1 MQNKKTIVLIRKLQN
16 ILPRSA
22 LMILYK
28 VFIRAHFDCR
38 KLCSFYKMYKNKNP
52 VYNNDRS
59 SRLSTIKNNDCKLL
73 ENTDTS
79 LTQTLLYGNSS
90 LDINTNSPILNATI
104 NFILSAKGFEEA
116 FI

>member
-1 MQNKKTIVLIRKLQN
+1 MNPLRKCGFDVES
-16 ILPRSA
+16 IS
-22 LMILYK
+22 
-28 VFIRAHFDCR
+28 HFFFQC
-38 KLCSFYKMYKNKNP
+38 P

-59 SRLSTIKNNDCKLL
+59 SRLSTIRNNDCKLL